1 METINTE
8 QNITTKNNKWYTLKV
23 LSNFEQKAQ
32 RLIEKKL
39 EQEPESGEFFYE
51 VLMPSEIV
59 TTVKQGKKTARV
71 RKLYPGYLFVRM
83 NIYDDENSEE
93 LNAKAYYFIN
103 TINGVT
109 DFIGGKHPVQLSSKE
124 IATIQEHIAKFQ
136 NTEVPK
142 SYFVIGQNVAILNGP
157 FIGLQGSISELD
169 EPHQKLKV
177 LVSIFGRDT
186 PVELENWQV
195 ELADEEN

>member
-8 QNITTKNNKWYTLKV
+8 QDVDAKNNKWYTLKV

-32 RLIEKKL
+32 KLIEKKL
-39 EQEPESGEFFYE
+39 EVEPESKEFFHE

-83 NIYDDENSEE
+83 NIFDEENPTE

-103 TINGVT
+103 DINGVT
-109 DFIGGKHPVQLSSKE
+109 DFIGGKNPVQLSETE
-124 IATIQEHIAKFQ
+124 INTIKEHIAKYQ
-136 NTEVPK
+136 NEEVPK
-142 SYFVIGQNVAILNGP
+142 SYYDVGQLVTILDGP
-157 FIGLQGSISELD
+157 FVGLQGSISEVD
-169 EPHQKLKV
+169 AEHQKLKV

-195 ELADEEN
+195 ERVEEE

>member
-8 QNITTKNNKWYTLKV
+8 TTNSTTDKWYTLKV

-32 RLIEKKL
+32 KLIEKKL
-39 EQEPESGEFFYE
+39 EQEPESKEFFHE

-83 NIYDDENSEE
+83 NIYDEENPTE

-103 TINGVT
+103 SINGVT
-109 DFIGGKHPVQLSSKE
+109 DFIGGKNPVQLSKKE
-124 IATIQEHIAKFQ
+124 IDTIKEHIAKFQ
-136 NTEVPK
+136 NKEVPK
-142 SYFVIGQNVAILNGP
+142 SYYDVGQQVTILDGP
-157 FIGLQGSISELD
+157 FVGLQGAISEVD
-169 EPHQKLKV
+169 IEHQKLKV

-195 ELADEEN
+195 ERVEDE

>member
-1 METINTE
+1 METTNTE
-8 QNITTKNNKWYTLKV
+8 TKNTTTDKWYTLKV

-32 RLIEKKL
+32 KLIEKKL
-39 EQEPESGEFFYE
+39 EAEPESNDFFHE

-83 NIYDDENSEE
+83 DIYDKDNPTE

-103 TINGVT
+103 DINGVT
-109 DFIGGKHPVQLSSKE
+109 DFIGGKNPVQLSETE
-124 IATIQEHIAKFQ
+124 IKTIKDHIAKYQ
-136 NTEVPK
+136 NEEVPK
-142 SYFVIGQNVAILNGP
+142 SYYDVGQLVTILDGP
-157 FIGLQGSISELD
+157 FVGLQGSISVVDVE
-169 EPHQKLKV
+169 HQKLKV

-195 ELADEEN
+195 EKVEEE

>member
-8 QNITTKNNKWYTLKV
+8 TTNSTTDKWYTLKV

-32 RLIEKKL
+32 KLIEKKL
-39 EQEPESGEFFYE
+39 EQEPESKEFFHE

-83 NIYDDENSEE
+83 KLYDDKNPTE
-93 LNAKAYYFIN
+93 LNSKAYYFIN
-103 TINGVT
+103 SINGVT
-109 DFIGGKHPVQLSSKE
+109 DFIGGKSPVHLSKKE
-124 IATIQEHIAKFQ
+124 IDTIKEHIAKFQ
-136 NTEVPK
+136 DKEIPK
-142 SYFVIGQNVAILNGP
+142 SYYDVGQQVTILDGP
-157 FIGLQGSISELD
+157 FLGLQGAISEVD
-169 EPHQKLKV
+169 TEHQKLKV
-177 LVSIFGRDT
+177 LVSIFGRET

-195 ELADEEN
+195 ERVEEE

>member
-8 QNITTKNNKWYTLKV
+8 TTNSTTNKWYTLKV

-32 RLIEKKL
+32 KLIEKKL
-39 EQEPESGEFFYE
+39 EQEPESKKFFHE

-59 TTVKQGKKTARV
+59 TSVKQGKKTARV

-83 NIYDDENSEE
+83 NIYDEETPGE

-103 TINGVT
+103 DINGVT
-109 DFIGGKHPVQLSSKE
+109 DFIGGKNPVQLSKKE
-124 IATIQEHIAKFQ
+124 IDTIKEHIAKFQ
-136 NTEVPK
+136 NEEVPK
-142 SYFVIGQNVAILNGP
+142 SYYDIGQLVSILDGP
-157 FIGLQGSISELD
+157 FMGLQGEISSVD
-169 EPHQKLKV
+169 SGNQKLKV
-177 LVSIFGRDT
+177 LVSIFGRET

-195 ELADEEN
+195 ERVEEE

>member
-8 QNITTKNNKWYTLKV
+8 TTNTNTECWYTLKV
-23 LSNFEQKAQ
+23 LSNSEQKAQ
-32 RLIEKKL
+32 KLIEKKL
-39 EQEPESGEFFYE
+39 EQEPESKEFFHE

-83 NIYDDENSEE
+83 KLYDDNNPTE

-103 TINGVT
+103 SINGVT
-109 DFIGGKHPVQLSSKE
+109 DFIGGKTPVQLSKKE
-124 IATIQEHIAKFQ
+124 IDTIKEHIKKFQ
-136 NTEVPK
+136 NKEVPK
-142 SYFVIGQNVAILNGP
+142 SYFTIGQQITILDGP
-157 FIGLQGSISELD
+157 FVGLQGAISEVD
-169 EPHQKLKV
+169 TENQKLKV

-195 ELADEEN
+195 EKVEEQ

>member
-1 METINTE
+1 METTNKKE
-8 QNITTKNNKWYTLKV
+8 QLDEEKNNKWYTLKV

-32 RLIEKKL
+32 KLIEKKL
-39 EQEPESGEFFYE
+39 EEDPRNKEFFHE

-59 TTVKQGKKTARV
+59 TSVKQGKKTSRV

-83 NIYDDENSEE
+83 NIYDDEDPKE

-103 TINGVT
+103 SINGIT
-109 DFIGGKHPVQLSSKE
+109 DFIGGKNPVQLSKNE
-124 IATIQEHIAKFQ
+124 IDTIKEHIAKYQ
-136 NTEVPK
+136 NEEIPK
-142 SYFVIGQNVAILNGP
+142 SYFDVGQIVSILDGP
-157 FIGLQGSISELD
+157 FVGLQGNISEVD
-169 EPHQKLKV
+169 HEQQKLKV

-195 ELADEEN
+195 ERVEEE

>member
-8 QNITTKNNKWYTLKV
+8 TKTTTTDKWYTLKV

-32 RLIEKKL
+32 KLIEKKL
-39 EQEPESGEFFYE
+39 EQEPESREFFHE
-51 VLMPSEIV
+51 VLMPSEVV

-83 NIYDDENSEE
+83 DIYDKDNPTE

-103 TINGVT
+103 DINGVT
-109 DFIGGKHPVQLSSKE
+109 DFIGGKSPVQLSETE
-124 IATIQEHIAKFQ
+124 INTIKDHIAKYQ
-136 NTEVPK
+136 NEEVPK
-142 SYFVIGQNVAILNGP
+142 SYYDVGQLVTILDGP
-157 FIGLQGSISELD
+157 FVGLQGSISEVD
-169 EPHQKLKV
+169 AEHQKLKV

-195 ELADEEN
+195 EKVEEE

>member
-8 QNITTKNNKWYTLKV
+8 QSTDVKNDKWYTLKV

-32 RLIEKKL
+32 KLIEKKL
-39 EQEPESGEFFYE
+39 EENPESKEFFHE

-59 TTVKQGKKTARV
+59 TSVKQGKKTSRV

-83 NIYDDENSEE
+83 NIYDEENPKQ
-93 LNAKAYYFIN
+93 LNPKAYYFIN
-103 TINGVT
+103 SINGVT
-109 DFIGGKHPVQLSSKE
+109 EFIGGKNPVQLKE
-124 IATIQEHIAKFQ
+124 HEIDTIKSHIEKFQ
-136 NTEVPK
+136 NKEVPK
-142 SYFVIGQNVAILNGP
+142 SYYDVGQQVTILDGP
-157 FIGLQGSISELD
+157 FVGLQGGISEVD
-169 EPHQKLKV
+169 HAQQKLKV

-195 ELADEEN
+195 EKVEED

>member
-1 METINTE
+1 METTTQE
-8 QNITTKNNKWYTLKV
+8 TTKSTTDKWYTLKV
-23 LSNFEQKAQ
+23 LSNFEQKALK
-32 RLIEKKL
+32 LIEKKL
-39 EQEPESGEFFYE
+39 EHEPESKEFFHE

-83 NIYDDENSEE
+83 NIFDEENPTE

-103 TINGVT
+103 SINGVT
-109 DFIGGKHPVQLSSKE
+109 DFIGGKSPVQLSKKE
-124 IATIQEHIAKFQ
+124 IDTIKEHIAKFQ
-136 NTEVPK
+136 NEEVPK
-142 SYFVIGQNVAILNGP
+142 SYYDIGQQVSILDGP
-157 FIGLQGSISELD
+157 FVGLQGAISEVD
-169 EPHQKLKV
+169 TEHQKLKV

-195 ELADEEN
+195 ERVEEE

>member
-8 QNITTKNNKWYTLKV
+8 TKTTTTDKWYTLKV

-32 RLIEKKL
+32 KLIEKKL
-39 EQEPESGEFFYE
+39 EQEPESREFFHE

-59 TTVKQGKKTARV
+59 TSVKQGKKTARV

-83 NIYDDENSEE
+83 DIYDKDNPTE

-103 TINGVT
+103 DINGVT
-109 DFIGGKHPVQLSSKE
+109 DFIGGKSPVQLSETE
-124 IATIQEHIAKFQ
+124 INTIKDHIAKYQ
-136 NTEVPK
+136 NEEGPK
-142 SYFVIGQNVAILNGP
+142 SYYDVGQLVTILDGP
-157 FIGLQGSISELD
+157 FVGLQGSISEVD
-169 EPHQKLKV
+169 AEHQKLKV

-195 ELADEEN
+195 EKVEEE

>member
-1 METINTE
+1 METTNTE
-8 QNITTKNNKWYTLKV
+8 QNVETKNDKWYTLKV

-32 RLIEKKL
+32 KLIEKKL
-39 EQEPESGEFFYE
+39 EVEPESKEFFHE

-83 NIYDDENSEE
+83 NIFDEENPTE

-103 TINGVT
+103 DINGVT
-109 DFIGGKHPVQLSSKE
+109 DFIGGKNPVQLSKTE
-124 IATIQEHIAKFQ
+124 IDTIKEHIAKYQ
-136 NTEVPK
+136 NEEVPK
-142 SYFVIGQNVAILNGP
+142 SYYDVGQLVTILDGP
-157 FIGLQGSISELD
+157 FVGLQGSISEVD
-169 EPHQKLKV
+169 VEHQKLKV

-195 ELADEEN
+195 ERVEEE

>member
-8 QNITTKNNKWYTLKV
+8 TTNTTTDKWYTLKV

-32 RLIEKKL
+32 KLIEKKL
-39 EQEPESGEFFYE
+39 EIEPESREFFHE

-59 TTVKQGKKTARV
+59 ITVKQGKKTARV

-83 NIYDDENSEE
+83 DIYDQENPTE

-103 TINGVT
+103 DINGVT
-109 DFIGGKHPVQLSSKE
+109 DFIGGKSPVQLSEAE
-124 IATIQEHIAKFQ
+124 INTIKDHIAKYQ
-136 NTEVPK
+136 NEEVPK
-142 SYFVIGQNVAILNGP
+142 SYYDVGQLVTILDGP
-157 FIGLQGSISELD
+157 FVGLQGSISEVD
-169 EPHQKLKV
+169 TEHQKLKV

-195 ELADEEN
+195 ERVEEE

>member
-8 QNITTKNNKWYTLKV
+8 TTNSTTDKWYTLKV

-32 RLIEKKL
+32 KLIEKKL
-39 EQEPESGEFFYE
+39 EQEPESKEFFHE

-83 NIYDDENSEE
+83 NIYDEENPTE

-103 TINGVT
+103 SINGVT
-109 DFIGGKHPVQLSSKE
+109 DFIGGKSPVQLSKKE
-124 IATIQEHIAKFQ
+124 IDTIKEHIAKFQ
-136 NTEVPK
+136 NKEVPK
-142 SYFVIGQNVAILNGP
+142 SYYDIGQQVTILDGP
-157 FIGLQGSISELD
+157 FVGLQGAISEVD
-169 EPHQKLKV
+169 TEHQKLKV

-195 ELADEEN
+195 ERVEEE

>member
-8 QNITTKNNKWYTLKV
+8 TTNSTTDKWYTLKV

-32 RLIEKKL
+32 KLIEKKL
-39 EQEPESGEFFYE
+39 EQEPESKEFFHE

-83 NIYDDENSEE
+83 NIYDEENPTE

-103 TINGVT
+103 SINGVT
-109 DFIGGKHPVQLSSKE
+109 DFIGGKSPVQLSKKE
-124 IATIQEHIAKFQ
+124 IDTIKEHIAKFQ
-136 NTEVPK
+136 NKEVPK
-142 SYFVIGQNVAILNGP
+142 SYYDVGQQVTILDGP
-157 FIGLQGSISELD
+157 FVGLHGAISEVD
-169 EPHQKLKV
+169 TEHQKLKV

-195 ELADEEN
+195 ERVEEE

>member
-8 QNITTKNNKWYTLKV
+8 TTNSTTNKWYTLKV

-32 RLIEKKL
+32 KLIEKKL
-39 EQEPESGEFFYE
+39 EQEPESKKFFHE

-59 TTVKQGKKTARV
+59 TSVKQGKKTTRV

-83 NIYDDENSEE
+83 NIYDEENPNE

-103 TINGVT
+103 DINGVT
-109 DFIGGKHPVQLSSKE
+109 DFIGGKNPVQLSKKE
-124 IATIQEHIAKFQ
+124 IDTIKEHIAKFQ
-136 NTEVPK
+136 NEEVPK
-142 SYFVIGQNVAILNGP
+142 SYYDIGQLVSILDGP
-157 FIGLQGSISELD
+157 FMGLQGEISSVD
-169 EPHQKLKV
+169 SGNQKLKV
-177 LVSIFGRDT
+177 LVSIFGRET

-195 ELADEEN
+195 ERVEEE

>member
-8 QNITTKNNKWYTLKV
+8 HDVDTKNNKWYTLKV

-32 RLIEKKL
+32 KLIEKKL
-39 EQEPESGEFFYE
+39 EIEPESNEFFHE

-83 NIYDDENSEE
+83 NIFDEENPTE
-93 LNAKAYYFIN
+93 LNPKAYYFIN
-103 TINGVT
+103 DINGVT
-109 DFIGGKHPVQLSSKE
+109 DFIGGKSPVQLSETE
-124 IATIQEHIAKFQ
+124 INIIKEHIAKYQ
-136 NTEVPK
+136 NEEVPK
-142 SYFVIGQNVAILNGP
+142 SYYDVGQLVTILDGP
-157 FIGLQGSISELD
+157 FVGLQGSISEVD
-169 EPHQKLKV
+169 TEHQKLKV

-195 ELADEEN
+195 ERVEDK

>member
-8 QNITTKNNKWYTLKV
+8 TTNSTTDKWYTLKV

-32 RLIEKKL
+32 KLIEKKL
-39 EQEPESGEFFYE
+39 EQEPESKEFFHE

-83 NIYDDENSEE
+83 KLYDDKNPTE
-93 LNAKAYYFIN
+93 LNSKAYYFIN
-103 TINGVT
+103 SINGVT
-109 DFIGGKHPVQLSSKE
+109 DFIGGKSPVHLSKKE
-124 IATIQEHIAKFQ
+124 IDTIKEHIAKFQ
-136 NTEVPK
+136 DKEIPK
-142 SYFVIGQNVAILNGP
+142 SYYDVGQQVTILDGP
-157 FIGLQGSISELD
+157 FLGLQGAISEVNT
-169 EPHQKLKV
+169 EHQKLKV
-177 LVSIFGRDT
+177 LVSIFGRET

-195 ELADEEN
+195 ERVEEE

>member
-8 QNITTKNNKWYTLKV
+8 QSIDTKNNKWYTLKV

-32 RLIEKKL
+32 KLIEKKL
-39 EQEPESGEFFYE
+39 EQEPESKEFFHE

-59 TTVKQGKKTARV
+59 TTVKQGKKTSRV

-83 NIYDDENSEE
+83 NIYDEENPTE

-103 TINGVT
+103 NINGVT
-109 DFIGGKHPVQLSSKE
+109 DFIGGKSPVQLSKRE
-124 IATIQEHIAKFQ
+124 IDTIKEHISKYQ
-136 NTEVPK
+136 NEEVPK
-142 SYFVIGQNVAILNGP
+142 SYYNIGQLVSILDGP
-157 FIGLQGSISELD
+157 FMGLQGAISYVDSE
-169 EPHQKLKV
+169 HQKLKV
-177 LVSIFGRDT
+177 LVSIFGRET

-195 ELADEEN
+195 ESSEKED